1 MTREDLI
8 VQCEQAINHLE
19 EIRALLINQGGANE

>member
-8 VQCEQAINHLE
+8 VICEQAIDSLE
-19 EIRALLINQGGANE
+19 EVRAYLVNQED

>member
-19 EIRALLINQGGANE
+19 EIRAHLINQGEKND